1 MSTPN
6 PKKFYITTSIAYANA
21 APHIGYALEVVQ
33 ADALARFHRLQ
44 GEDVF
49 FLSGTDENG
58 SKIKKAAEEKG
69 LETQSFVDQNA
80 EKFKILL
87 NKLNISNNDF
97 IRTTDKVRHH
107 PAAQKI
113 WQKLVE
119 KGDIEE
125 SNYEGFYCVG
135 CEAYLTEKDLTD
147 GKCPN
152 HQKEP
157 EKIKEENYF
166 FKLSKY
172 SDQIQKLI
180 EGGEFE
186 ILPESRKNEILN
198 VIKDGLRDVSFSRP
212 KNVLDWGVPV
222 PNDENQTMYV
232 WCDALTNYISA
243 LGYGEDYEKQEINCS
258 KSGVHSLECNSS
270 NSEKQ
275 DFNRLKPEL
284 QNAEQSEKF
293 KKYWPANVHLIG
305 KDILRFH
312 AAIWP
317 AMLLSAGLP
326 LPKKIFVHGFIT
338 SDGQKISKSLGNV
351 IDPIEVSEKYGVDAL
366 RYYLLKEI
374 PSGGDGDF
382 SFERFEEVYKS
393 DLQNGLGNL
402 TARTLTM
409 PEKYFDNHVPNVDL
423 EKTGQAETYSKNNEN
438 RTFSSSRV
446 EIEKVWESIEVSI
459 NDFKLDRALG
469 LIISFGDIK
478 KEDINGVVPKLN
490 NYIDYSEPWKLIK
503 EDKEKTAII
512 VYNLLES
519 LRQIA
524 WMIRPFLP
532 ETSEKIFVQ
541 LFADGK
547 EREKELQKT
556 LKEAQAWGGLK
567 PGTKIRKGEIMFP
580 RLAS

>member
-1 MSTPN
+1 MSILN

-44 GEDVF
+44 SEDVF
-49 FLSGTDENG
+49 FLSGTDEHG
-58 SKIKKAAEEKG
+58 TKIKKTAAEKG
-69 LETQSFVDQNA
+69 VETQIFVNQNA
-80 EKFKILL
+80 DKFKLL
-87 NKLNISNNDF
+87 LKELNISNNDF

-113 WQKLVE
+113 WQKLVNS
-119 KGDIEE
+119 GDIEE
-125 SNYEGFYCVG
+125 RSYEGFYCVG
-135 CEAYLTEKDLTD
+135 CEAFLTEKDLVD

-152 HQKEP
+152 HQKVP
-157 EKIKEENYF
+157 ERIKEINLF

-172 SDQIQKLI
+172 SEQILRKI
-180 EGGEFE
+180 ESGELE
-186 ILPESRKNEILN
+186 ILPESRKNEILS
-198 VIKDGLRDVSFSRP
+198 VLKEGLRDVSFSRP
-212 KNVLDWGVPV
+212 KIVLDWGVPV
-222 PNDENQTMYV
+222 PNNENQTMYV

-243 LGYGEDYEKQEINCS
+243 LGYGEDYRGSTAIN
-258 KSGVHSLECNSS
+258 
-270 NSEKQ
+270 
-275 DFNRLKPEL
+275 
-284 QNAEQSEKF
+284 EKF
-293 KKYWPANVHLIG
+293 KTYWPADVHIIG

-317 AMLLSAGLP
+317 AILLSAGLS
-326 LPKKIFVHGFIT
+326 LPKKLFVHGFIT

-351 IDPIEVSEKYGVDAL
+351 IDPIAVAKKYGVDAL

-374 PSGGDGDF
+374 PSGGDGNF
-382 SFERFEEVYKS
+382 SFERFEEIYKS

-402 TARTLTM
+402 IARTLTM
-409 PEKYFDNHVPNVDL
+409 PEKYFYNQVPNINL
-423 EKTGQAETYSKNNEN
+423 EKTGQAETYSKNDEN
-438 RTFSSSRV
+438 RTFGSSRSD
-446 EIEKVWESIEVSI
+446 IEKVWELIDGSI

-503 EDKEKTAII
+503 EDKEQTAIV

-532 ETSEKIFVQ
+532 ETSDKIFAQ
-541 LFADGK
+541 LFADEK
-547 EREKELQKT
+547 EREHELHRT
-556 LKEAQAWGGLK
+556 LKEAQKWGGLK
-567 PGTKIRKGEIMFP
+567 PGTKIKKGEIMFP
-580 RLAS
+580 RLV